1 MHATRALD
9 THARKSLVSPRARDD
24 MGDSPS
30 GAAPHALGIFGGTFD
45 PIHIG
50 HLAVAERACDEL
62 GLDGVVFVPAL
73 LPPHKPHRI
82 ISPIADRVTM
92 LELAIQGN
100 PRFSW
105 SDVDMRPDEPSYT
118 VSMLERMKERYPDTE
133 LSFIVGEDSLRDF
146 ASWHEP
152 GRILD
157 LTRLIVADRPGVDVD
172 ESIYAHVPRLRERV
186 VRFPA
191 PLLEV
196 SSTDLRKRV
205 AGGYSVRYLVP
216 TAVFAYIGEHRL
228 YCEPTDFA
236 P

>member
-1 MHATRALD
+1 LTASASQTR
-9 THARKSLVSPRARDD
+9 HS
-24 MGDSPS
+24 
-30 GAAPHALGIFGGTFD
+30 LGIFGGTFD

-82 ISPIADRVTM
+82 ISPIEDRVTM

-118 VSMLERMKERYPDTE
+118 VSMLARMKARHPHTE

-152 GRILD
+152 DRILA
-157 LTRLIVADRPGVDVD
+157 LTRLVVADRPGVEVD
-172 ESIYAHVPRLRERV
+172 ESVYAEVPRLRERV
-186 VRFPA
+186 VHFPA

-196 SSTDLRKRV
+196 SSTDLRRRV
-205 AGGYSVRYLVP
+205 AEGHSIRYLVP
-216 TAVFAYIGEHRL
+216 SAVFAYIMERGL
-228 YCEPTDFA
+228 YREPTDL
-236 P
+236 PS

>member
-1 MHATRALD
+1 MTCDDVLGPRALG
-9 THARKSLVSPRARDD
+9 L
-24 MGDSPS
+24 
-30 GAAPHALGIFGGTFD
+30 FGGTFD

-82 ISPIADRVTM
+82 ISPIHHRIAM

-118 VSMLERMKERYPDTE
+118 VSMLERMKQRYPDTE
-133 LSFIVGEDSLRDF
+133 LSFIVGEDSLHDF
-146 ASWHEP
+146 GTWHDP
-152 GRILD
+152 DRILD
-157 LTRLIVADRPGVDVD
+157 LTRLVVADRPGVDVD
-172 ESIYAHVPRLRERV
+172 DSVYSVVPRLRDRV

-196 SSTDLRKRV
+196 SSTDLRRRV
-205 AGGYSVRYLVP
+205 ADGFSIRYLVP
-216 TAVFAYIGEHRL
+216 TAVFAYIRDHGL
-228 YCEPTDFA
+228 YREPTDFL

>member
-1 MHATRALD
+1 MNHGDRQT
-9 THARKSLVSPRARDD
+9 PRT
-24 MGDSPS
+24 
-30 GAAPHALGIFGGTFD
+30 LGIFGGTFD

-73 LPPHKPHRI
+73 QPPHKPHRI

-92 LELAIQGN
+92 LKLAIAGN

-118 VSMLERMKERYPDTE
+118 VSMLIRMRDRFPETE

-146 ASWHEP
+146 ATWREP
-152 GRILD
+152 DRILD
-157 LTRLIVADRPGVDVD
+157 LTRLVVADRPGVEVD
-172 ESIYAHVPRLRERV
+172 ESVYADVPRLRSRV

-196 SSTDLRKRV
+196 SSSELRRRV
-205 AGGYSVRYLVP
+205 SEGLSIRYLVP
-216 TAVFAYIGEHRL
+216 EAVFGYIQERGLFLES
-228 YCEPTDFA
+228 TDIRS
-236 P
+236 